1 MLSIHAAFSAQKA
14 TTTKVQLPILNWE
27 PRSDWVSVKS
37 LGAIGD
43 GKADDTAAIQK
54 ALDGIKDG
62 STVYL
67 PAGTYRITKTL
78 TLRGPLHGVLIV
90 GHGRNT
96 TLIWDGEIGGKIFL
110 DDGVAYSRFVGI
122 TFRGQNKASIGFYHY
137 SDRRFE
143 TEVRHQHLAFYDFT
157 EAGIL
162 AEPNDKYALSEA
174 MFENCLFVRC
184 KRGVSFTQFNDYDF
198 TFDGCEFQ
206 QSDTA
211 IDCVHGNF
219 YIRNCHFESSK
230 VVDINAF
237 NEHGSS
243 VRRCTSIG
251 SNAFI
256 KFNHPV
262 GTLTIQDCHVSGWK
276 NPEGAIPLGV
286 PPGTPEIQDPAQA
299 MLVGGA
305 PVIIF
310 DCVFTNPPSKNPP
323 IKINKLDQK
332 IIVSQNVSKGTE
344 KVFYPDNA
352 GKFYTVPAGKRKGSI
367 TSADQHFLTD
377 NVKISGKVF
386 DAKRDFGAKGDNVTD
401 DTAAI
406 QKTIDAARKYGKN
419 SIAYL
424 PTGTYIIKDTLHI
437 TGKDYH
443 VGGSGWFTK
452 LFWKGAEGGTTIEI
466 LDPQNLTLENIDTGT
481 HDVGQMN
488 NGIDVHQIGSD
499 KPSRMT
505 YNGVWAYG
513 MYQLQPFRKG
523 FLFSNLGKDSVVV
536 VPYVQGNMHFV
547 DCAQATILVNCSY
560 EGSLVVDGK
569 DTRREGLLGFQT
581 RLATLVTHALYL
593 RDNQNIT
600 VSDFYIEQANNGY
613 LFEGSP
619 GLPPG
624 RATIQGAK
632 VHFFLSEKDKGTAVE
647 INNYGGQIF
656 MGHLQFYVDPKATRL
671 WQTGENPVK
680 LYLLAT
686 TFYDTKPD
694 IRKTDAAQFYFIGN
708 MPFGMQTVQYGAE
721 DALPEAG
728 LSSLIPMFDDLRRL
742 GETDLKLNHPKV
754 GK

>member
-1 MLSIHAAFSAQKA
+1 MLSAQVANSAQRPTVA
-14 TTTKVQLPILNWE
+14 KVQLPVLNWE

-43 GKADDTAAIQK
+43 GKANDTVAIQK

-67 PAGTYRITKTL
+67 PAGTYRVTKTL
-78 TLRGPLHGVLIV
+78 TLRGPLHGVTIV
-90 GHGRNT
+90 GHGRST
-96 TLIWDGEIGGKIFL
+96 TLIWDGEIGGKILL

-122 TFRGQNKASIGFYHY
+122 TFRGQKKASIGFYHY

-162 AEPNDKYALSEA
+162 AEPKDKFALSEA

-184 KRGVSFTQFNDYDF
+184 KTGVSFTQFNDYDF

-219 YIRNCHFESSK
+219 YIRNCHFEGSK
-230 VVDINAF
+230 IVDINAF

-243 VRRCTSIG
+243 VRRCTSTG

-256 KFNHPV
+256 TFSHPV
-262 GTLTIQDCHVSGWK
+262 GTLTIQDCHVSDWK
-276 NPEGAIPLGV
+276 NPNGAIPLGV
-286 PPGTPEIQDPAQA
+286 QSSTPEIQDPTQA

-305 PVIIF
+305 PVMMF
-310 DCVFTNPPSKNPP
+310 DCVFTDPPGKNPP
-323 IKINKLDQK
+323 VKINKLDQR
-332 IIVSQNVSKGTE
+332 IIVSQNFSKETV

-352 GKFYTVPAGKRKGSI
+352 GKFYTVPAGTRKGSI
-367 TSADQHFLTD
+367 KSASQHFLKD
-377 NVKISGKVF
+377 SIQISGKVF
-386 DAKRDFGAKGDNVTD
+386 DAKRDFGAKGDGVTD
-401 DTAAI
+401 DTSAI
-406 QKTIDAARKYGKN
+406 QKTIDAARKHGKN

-424 PTGTYIIKDTLHI
+424 PTGTFIIKETLRI

-466 LDPQNLTLENIDTGT
+466 RDPQNITLENMDTGS

-488 NGIDVHQIGSD
+488 NGVDVHQIGSD

-505 YNGVWAYG
+505 YDGVWAYG

-523 FLFSNLGKDSVVV
+523 FLFSNLGKNSVVLMQHV
-536 VPYVQGNMHFV
+536 DGNMRFV
-547 DCAQATILVNCSY
+547 DCAQAIILANVSY
-560 EGSLVVDGK
+560 EGSIIVDGK
-569 DTRREGLLGFQT
+569 DTHRSGLLGFQS
-581 RLATLVTHALYL
+581 RLATLITYGLYL
-593 RDNQNIT
+593 RDNQNI
-600 VSDFYIEQANNGY
+600 VMSDFYIEQANNGY
-613 LFEGSP
+613 DFEGSP
-619 GLPPG
+619 DLPPG

-632 VHFFLSEKDKGTAVE
+632 IHFFLSEEDKGTA
-647 INNYGGQIF
+647 INIKNYGGQIF
-656 MGHLQFYVDPKATRL
+656 MGHLQYYVDPKATRM
-671 WQTGENPVK
+671 WQTGDDPVK
-680 LYLLAT
+680 LYILAS

-694 IRKTDAAQFYFIGN
+694 IRKTDAAKFYFIGN
-708 MPFGMQTVQYGAE
+708 MPFGMQTVQYTAE
-721 DALPEAG
+721 DVLPEADM
-728 LSSLIPMFDDLRRL
+728 SSLIPMLDDLRRL

-754 GK
+754 EK